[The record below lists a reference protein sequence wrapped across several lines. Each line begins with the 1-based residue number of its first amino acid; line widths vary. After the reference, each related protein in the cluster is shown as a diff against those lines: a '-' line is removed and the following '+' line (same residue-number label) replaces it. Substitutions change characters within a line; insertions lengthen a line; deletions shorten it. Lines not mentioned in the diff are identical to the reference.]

1 MAGEVPIKW
10 SESMNRKLF
19 EHIRHQF
26 RLDLNDIHGIAHWSR
41 VQYFGLKIAKKEN
54 ARLDVVKLFAL
65 LHDSQRLSDK
75 YDPEHGNRA
84 VMFAHEIRGELF
96 DLDNHGFDLLC
107 EALAEH
113 SNGFTKAD
121 VTVQTCWDSDRL
133 DLGRIGVYPNEKFL
147 CTSTAKDPVFIHRAW
162 AMTNYADKP

>member
-1 MAGEVPIKW
+1 
-10 SESMNRKLF
+10 
-19 EHIRHQF
+19 
-26 RLDLNDIHGIAHWSR
+26 
-41 VQYFGLKIAKKEN
+41 
-54 ARLDVVKLFAL
+54 
-65 LHDSQRLSDK
+65 
-75 YDPEHGNRA
+75 
-84 VMFAHEIRGELF
+84 MFAHEIRGELF

-113 SNGFTKAD
+113 SNGLTEAD
-121 VTVQTCWDSDRL
+121 VTVQTCWDADRL